1 MPRRTSYQQ
10 LQLEERMTIASLR
23 QQGSSVRAMARTL
36 DNSALGMLLMLK
48 DKAATVGRT
57 IQITN
62 LKGMARQVLEIANFH
77 KKFTIIS

>member
-1 MPRRTSYQQ
+1 
-10 LQLEERMTIASLR
+10 
-23 QQGSSVRAMARTL
+23 MARTL